1 MHQIRFAPDP
11 AVELTTL
18 AGPTV
23 GCEGRYPSLF
33 TPSERLRRFG
43 LGDWD
48 ASTLGSTQFFIA
60 PFYHGSYDVLEWPLT
75 LYIMA
80 ISSFKSNR
88 VERRM
93 EIYEFAKSIKHVQNS
108 LLGRQIDRVRFYVPI
123 NAL

>member
-33 TPSERLRRFG
+33 TPSERLRHFS

-48 ASTLGSTQFFIA
+48 ASTLDSTPVFHCPLLPRILRRSTMA
-60 PFYHGSYDVLEWPLT
+60 PDPVYNG
-75 LYIMA
+75 YIV
-80 ISSFKSNR
+80 I
-88 VERRM
+88 
-93 EIYEFAKSIKHVQNS
+93 
-108 LLGRQIDRVRFYVPI
+108 QI
-123 NAL
+123 